1 MINSMTGY
9 GIAEGQLDGVTY
21 AVEIRTVNNRYFK
34 ARIKLPESAAFIEED
49 VEKVLRSELL
59 RGTVNYVLGLKG
71 VSADVLFSIDEAALK
86 AYVEKLGAIADSAKV
101 KCPINIGSLITLPG
115 ILVAALPDE
124 EKAGQI
130 REKVLSIT
138 RQALEGVKQMRSA
151 EGAALAADLDSH
163 CKAVKQGFEQIRA
176 RSKTVLQEYHKKLKK
191 RVGWP
196 AQS

>member
-151 EGAALAADLDSH
+151 
-163 CKAVKQGFEQIRA
+163 
-176 RSKTVLQEYHKKLKK
+176 
-191 RVGWP
+191 
-196 AQS
+196 